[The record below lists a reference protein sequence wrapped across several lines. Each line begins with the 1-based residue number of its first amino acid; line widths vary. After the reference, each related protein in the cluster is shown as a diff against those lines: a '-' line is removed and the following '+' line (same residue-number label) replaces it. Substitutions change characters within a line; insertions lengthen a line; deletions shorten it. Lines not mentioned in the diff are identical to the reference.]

1 MGRNYRTTNAEQV
14 DFMYKLPEKY
24 MLQAIQTADAGNDAI
39 YAQTDLLGNAVLN
52 INHLTTDQERVN
64 QKQEEYN
71 SRIAEVTNPLA
82 ENHADYRKHMP
93 AVRTLSRDLETDMK
107 VGEISAIQSNAT
119 KMSEWDK
126 AEKAKLAAGKITVDA
141 YNKAKSA
148 FLGQFEKQGGTK
160 YDPNTKTGN
169 VIYTENLYETQD
181 FAKLLKDKIGSIKS
195 SSRASENTSDG
206 GKWLVTNG
214 GKEEWVS
221 AAKVAQIAS
230 DALMSD
236 QNVLG
241 YLKQGA
247 KLGYLSGVVDGEG
260 KFIQPYQL
268 DKQGNPVFDSRS
280 ILAAPIRSLV
290 GQEAFRKSES
300 KHDIKGN
307 PYTEIAVNFSNSMK
321 KLAAETEINK
331 EKFLFEEGI
340 KQANKKELVELK
352 AANDSGDETKA
363 AAIKAKLI
371 DKSSNAAVDLTMTR
385 FGGDLA
391 KSNSQ
396 LLNDMEVNR
405 VAATTN
411 RTLAN
416 KEGISA
422 EDKGMYMSKAL
433 AAERAYTKSA
443 ELAHIAREDVNNELR
458 NKHGF
463 SNTEIKILQGIDK
476 TIANTKRELE
486 TLGLPTRMVSGSL
499 SPMGYGTT
507 DQGRVNPNQPEIDKL
522 TKRLSYLSKLK
533 KTNDAAM
540 GDWFKT
546 NNETT
551 KHNVTGIGV
560 SPEQQQ
566 SILTAISSNPELF
579 TKEAIDLTGKGR
591 GDAGFL
597 GNLTQNFP
605 KFSNNIEGMADN
617 FEIMTV
623 NAPTAGMPASIT
635 IKTKADNTGIKK
647 EAKTYIVPISGS
659 LQKTLGTQLAKSKD
673 PKAKAVGSLISDFSV
688 ATTIAEINDNIVN
701 FKGGPQPSARVDL
714 PRIELKGKGS
724 FTPQLVV
731 APSSNQANPTAGQL
745 GSYRVKI
752 TDANGDLR
760 NLTKVM
766 EDGTVKEIEYVPS
779 IEEAVKTVYDMYKP
793 HK

>member
-71 SRIAEVTNPLA
+71 NRIAEVTNPLA

-148 FLGQFEKQGGTK
+148 FLGQFEKQGGTN
-160 YDPNTKTGN
+160 YDSNTKTGN
-169 VIYTENLYETQD
+169 TIYTENLYETQD

-247 KLGYLSGVVDGEG
+247 KLGYLNGVVDSDGQ
-260 KFIQPYQL
+260 FIQPYQL
-268 DKQGNPVFDSRS
+268 DKEGNPVFNPNS

-290 GQEAFRKSES
+290 GQEAFRKSET
-300 KHDIKGN
+300 KQDIKAN
-307 PYTEIAVNFSNSMK
+307 PFKEIELNFSNSMK

-331 EKFLFEEGI
+331 EKFLFEEGV

-352 AANDSGDETKA
+352 AANDARDEAKA
-363 AAIKAKLI
+363 AAIKTKLI
-371 DKSSNAAVDLTMTR
+371 DKTSNAAVDLTVTR

-433 AAERAYTKSA
+433 AAERAYTRSA

-463 SNTEIKILQGIDK
+463 SNIELRMLQGIDK
-476 TIANTKRELE
+476 TIAQTKAEISDINREGNAYGSIGPG
-486 TLGLPTRMVSGSL
+486 TAVPTQH
-499 SPMGYGTT
+499 TT
-507 DQGRVNPNQPEIDKL
+507 PEMNKLVKRLNYL
-522 TKRLSYLSKLK
+522 TKLK
-533 KTNDAAM
+533 RTNDAAM
-540 GDWFKT
+540 SDWFKT

-560 SPEQQQ
+560 SSEQQE
-566 SILTAISSNPELF
+566 SILTAISTNPELF

-605 KFSNNIEGMADN
+605 KFSNSIEGMADN

-673 PKAKAVGSLISDFSV
+673 PKAKEVGSLISDFSV
-688 ATTIAEINDNIVN
+688 ATTIAEVNDNIVN

-714 PRIELKGKGS
+714 PLLNLKNPDGSEKGS
-724 FTPQLVV
+724 FTPQLIVI
-731 APSSNQANPTAGQL
+731 PSSNEANPTAGQL
-745 GSYRVKI
+745 GSYRVKV
-752 TDANGDLR
+752 TDVSGNPKNILKYLGEG
-760 NLTKVM
+760 KS
-766 EDGTVKEIEYVPS
+766 KEIEYFPS
-779 IEEAVKTVYDMYKP
+779 IEEAVKQAYEMYKP